1 METENGMKRPAGG
14 MHACFGGG
22 EGTPTTSQIKK
33 VPLDIKE
40 NLY

>member
-1 METENGMKRPAGG
+1 
-14 MHACFGGG
+14 MHACFDGG
-22 EGTPTTSQIKK
+22 EGTLPTSQIKK